1 MKATKKPIVDNF
13 QIDQFEN
20 QFKLCTSL
28 LIVEQYFTNIDN
40 KIQVT
45 SLTFTLVV
53 VIWGRSL

>member
-28 LIVEQYFTNIDN
+28 LIAEQYFTNIDN

-45 SLTFTLVV
+45 SLTFTLAV
-53 VIWGRSL
+53 VIRGRSL